1 MANRS
6 VREVLQEFYDEFGWR
21 KDAKSGRY
29 CGECLHED
37 LDPYVMVAIG
47 RYIAV
52 RVEKHG

>member
-6 VREVLQEFYDEFGWR
+6 VREVLQDFYDEFGWR
-21 KDAKSGRY
+21 KDPQSGRY
-29 CGECLHED
+29 CGECLHEG